1 MTPAEFYTAQF
12 YTWEYR
18 GRGWYVSDEPVQLE
32 PPYIPFFRHGYHQ
45 KQIDDGK
52 KHTPISKLIENLRGG
67 KKEVVIENTAMD
79 YETLEQFLYEPDGVL
94 EGIQIKLPKD
104 RRVTTDKMKALLLM
118 LSRNNRPLSFE
129 IIGTEK
135 EIIIQFV
142 CSESDIDTIITYIN
156 AYLPEYLVRKD
167 DKLLD
172 VILEPHLA
180 TFVVDFGLRNE
191 FVRPIQLPRN
201 FSLDPLIG
209 FIGIL
214 DRLTEN
220 EQAGI
225 QILFQPVMNQ
235 WKESIIRS
243 VSFPDGISFFADV
256 PEAPQLA
263 TEKTQSQL
271 YAATIRAFAQAEG
284 LEDSA
289 KLLEKISN
297 AIVQASKSNSNE
309 LVPLSNPEYDFETR
323 ALDIV
328 RRESHRLGMLLN
340 IDELITLLHFP
351 GESIVSKKL
360 YSASRK
366 TKETPA
372 IAKGK
377 AFILGENT
385 HDEEIEEVSIS
396 IEERL
401 KHTHIIG
408 ATGTGKSTLLT
419 YLVIQDIEKG
429 LGAIVFDPH
438 GDLVD
443 DIVSYIPENRLKDVV
458 LVDPSDTEYPVG
470 LNILEAKTDIEKE
483 VLASDLTASF
493 RKHATSWG
501 DQMNTVLGNCILA
514 ILEST
519 QGGTL
524 HDVRRFLIEKEYRN
538 KFLKTITDPSVQYYW
553 QREFPLLKT
562 NSIGP
567 ILTRLDSFLRPKSI
581 RNMLVQKE
589 GLDFERLLTSNKII
603 LLKLSQGLIGIEN
616 SYLLGSLLLSKLHS
630 AILKRQQKAERNPV
644 FIYLDE
650 FQHFI
655 TPSIKDMISGI
666 RKYNVGLTLS
676 HQDLQQLQGEDA
688 ELLHSVLGNIHNRIV
703 FRVGELDAKKLQ
715 EGFANFDAADLQ
727 SLGKGEAIVRIE
739 QPKYDCSIQTLQ
751 LKEKESGVSQKN
763 IKIVIDHSR
772 QQYGTPRADVEQLL
786 LESLNLESSVIE
798 ERREVPI
805 KAKPTIQ
812 EEKPPISI
820 PEIKSVEIPKEKTTL
835 QAQEH
840 KTLSTHKYL
849 QQLVKKMAE
858 AKGYVAV
865 LETQTFDGS
874 GQVDVLLSKEHKTI
888 AIEICVTTD
897 AEWEM
902 HNIKKC
908 IEARYD
914 TVISLCGDPRQLEKI
929 KKKCLENIMDFE
941 KASVLFY
948 TPDALFTYLGSTA
961 KDTMPQTQVIKG
973 YRVNVSYEEVS
984 KEDMDRKRASV
995 AKVVM
1000 ESLRKQKKEGK

>member
-32 PPYIPFFRHGYHQ
+32 PPYIPFFRYGYHQ

-52 KHTPISKLIENLRGG
+52 KHTTISKFIENLKRG
-67 KKEVVIENTAMD
+67 KKEVFIEKEALD
-79 YETLEQFLYEPDGVL
+79 YETLEQFLYEPDGAL
-94 EGIQIKLPKD
+94 EGVQVKLPKD
-104 RRVTTDKMKALLLM
+104 RKVNPDKMKALLLM
-118 LSRNNRPLSFE
+118 LSRTTRPLSFE
-129 IIGTEK
+129 LIGTDK

-142 CSESDIDTIITYIN
+142 CSEFDTGTIITYIN
-156 AYLPEYLVRKD
+156 AYFPEYGVRKTD
-167 DKLLD
+167 AFIDA
-172 VILEPHLA
+172 ILQPHLS
-180 TFVVDFGLRNE
+180 TYVVDFGLRNE
-191 FVRPIQLPRN
+191 FVRPIQMAKN

-209 FIGIL
+209 LVGVL
-214 DRLTEN
+214 DRLTGN
-220 EQAGI
+220 EQAGM
-225 QILFQPVMNQ
+225 QILFQPVVNQ

-243 VSFPDGISFFADV
+243 VSFPDGTSFFFDV

-263 TEKTQSQL
+263 AEKTQSQL
-271 YAATIRAFAQAEG
+271 YAVTIRAFAQAEE
-284 LEDSA
+284 LQDA
-289 KLLEKISN
+289 ATLLERIS
-297 AIVQASKSNSNE
+297 IGIMQGSKGTYNE
-309 LVPLSNPEYDFETR
+309 LVTLSNPEYEFETR
-323 ALDIV
+323 AVDIV
-328 RRESHRLGMLLN
+328 CRESHRLGMLLN
-340 IDELITLLHFP
+340 IDELMTLLHFP

-360 YSASRK
+360 YSSSRK

-377 AFILGENT
+377 AFVLGENT
-385 HDEEIEEVSIS
+385 HDGAIEEVSIG

-408 ATGTGKSTLLT
+408 ATGTGKSTLIT
-419 YLVIQDIEKG
+419 NLVLQDIAKG
-429 LGAIVFDPH
+429 LGTVVFDPH

-443 DIVSYIPENRLKDVV
+443 EIVAHIPENRLKDVV

-470 LNILEAKTDIEKE
+470 LNILEARTDIEKE
-483 VLASDLTASF
+483 VLASDLVASF
-493 RKHATSWG
+493 RRHATSWG

-538 KFLKTITDPSVQYYW
+538 RFLKSITDPTVQYYW

-562 NSIGP
+562 NSVGP

-589 GLDFERLLTSNKII
+589 GLDFDHILSTNKI
-603 LLKLSQGLIGIEN
+603 LLLQLSQGLIGIEN

-630 AILKRQQKAERNPV
+630 AILKRQQEAQRNPV

-676 HQDLQQLQGEDA
+676 HQDLQQLQREDT
-688 ELLHSVLGNIHNRIV
+688 ELLNSVLGNIHNRVV

-715 EGFANFDAADLQ
+715 DGFASFDAVDLQ

-739 QPKYDCSIQTLQ
+739 QPKYDCSIQTLP
-751 LKEKESGVSQKN
+751 LKEKQPGVWQKN
-763 IKIVIDHSR
+763 IKTVIDHSR
-772 QQYGTPRADVEQLL
+772 EKYGKPRAEVERIL
-786 LESLNLESSVIE
+786 LESLTLEQPEVE
-798 ERREVPI
+798 ERRETRI
-805 KAKPTIQ
+805 KETSQPKQENQPTSIAEVKP
-812 EEKPPISI
+812 
-820 PEIKSVEIPKEKTTL
+820 VVIPKEKSEIPV
-835 QAQEH
+835 QEQ
-840 KTLSTHKYL
+840 KALSTHKYL

-858 AKGYVAV
+858 ARGYVAV
-865 LETQTFDGS
+865 LETQTADGS
-874 GQVDVLLSKEHKTI
+874 GQVDVLLTKEKKTI
-888 AIEICVTTD
+888 AIEISVTTD
-897 AEWEM
+897 AGWEM
-902 HNIKKC
+902 YNIKKC
-908 IEARYD
+908 IDAKYD
-914 TVISLCGDPRQLEKI
+914 TIVSLSGDPRQLEKI
-929 KKKCLENIMDFE
+929 KKKCLAEIPDFG
-941 KASVLFY
+941 KKPVQFF
-948 TPDALFTYLGSTA
+948 TPDALFTYLDSAA
-961 KDTMPQTQVIKG
+961 KDTMPQTQLIKG
-973 YRVNVSYEEVS
+973 YRVNVSYDEVS

-1000 ESLRKQKKEGK
+1000 DSLRKQRKT

>member
-1 MTPAEFYTAQF
+1 MTPAEFFTTQF

-18 GRGWYVSDEPVQLE
+18 GRGWYVSDEPVELE
-32 PPYIPFFRHGYHQ
+32 PPYMPFFRHGYHQ

-52 KHTPISKLIENLRGG
+52 KHTPISKFIENLKGG
-67 KKEVVIENTAMD
+67 KKEVLIESTKLD
-79 YETLEQFLYEPDGVL
+79 YETLEQFPYESDGVL
-94 EGIQIKLPKD
+94 EAVQVKLPKE
-104 RRVTTDKMKALLLM
+104 RRVIPEKMKALLLM

-129 IIGTEK
+129 LIGTDK

-142 CSESDIDTIITYIN
+142 CSEFDTDTIITYIN
-156 AYLPEYLVRKD
+156 AYFPEYSVRKSD
-167 DKLLD
+167 ALLD
-172 VILEPHLA
+172 AILQPHLA

-191 FVRPIQLPRN
+191 FVRPIQMTRN
-201 FSLDPLIG
+201 FSIDPLIG
-209 FIGIL
+209 LMGIL

-243 VSFPDGISFFADV
+243 VSFPDGTSFFADV

-263 TEKTQSQL
+263 NEKTQSQF

-284 LEDSA
+284 LMDSS
-289 KLLEKISN
+289 KLLERISN
-297 AIVQASKSNSNE
+297 AIVQGSKSITNE
-309 LVPLSNPEYDFETR
+309 LVPLANPEYDFETR

-328 RRESHRLGMLLN
+328 SRESHRLGMLLN
-340 IDELITLLHFP
+340 IDELVTLLHFP
-351 GESIVSKKL
+351 SESIVSKKL
-360 YSASRK
+360 YSTSRK

-377 AFILGENT
+377 ACILGENT
-385 HDEEIEEVSIS
+385 HDGEIEEVSIG

-408 ATGTGKSTLLT
+408 ATGTGKSTLIT
-419 YLVIQDIEKG
+419 ALVLNDIAQG
-429 LGAIVFDPH
+429 LGTVVFDPH

-443 DIVSYIPENRLKDVV
+443 DILCFIPENRLKDVV
-458 LVDPSDTEYPVG
+458 LVDPSDTEYPIG

-483 VLASDLTASF
+483 VLASDLVASF

-538 KFLKTITDPSVQYYW
+538 KFLKSITDPTVQYYW
-553 QREFPLLKT
+553 QKEFPLLKT

-581 RNMLVQKE
+581 RNMLVQKQ
-589 GLDFERLLTSNKII
+589 GLGFEKLLNGNKII

-630 AILKRQQKAERNPV
+630 AILKRQQEAKRNPV

-666 RKYNVGLTLS
+666 RKYHVGLTLS
-676 HQDLQQLQGEDA
+676 HQDLQQLQREDT
-688 ELLHSVLGNIHNRIV
+688 ELLNSVLGNIYNRIV
-703 FRVGELDAKKLQ
+703 FRVGELDARKLQ
-715 EGFANFDAADLQ
+715 DGFADFDALDLQ

-739 QPKYDCSIQTLQ
+739 QPKYDCSIQTLP
-751 LKEKESGVSQKN
+751 LKEKQSGVWQKN
-763 IKIVIDHSR
+763 IKRVIDHSR
-772 QQYGTPRADVEQLL
+772 EQYGRPRAEVERLL
-786 LESLNLESSVIE
+786 LESLNLEPPTTE
-798 ERREVPI
+798 ERRAVPI
-805 KAKPTIQ
+805 KDTPTPR
-812 EEKPPISI
+812 EESPQPNI
-820 PEIKSVEIPKEKTTL
+820 PESKPIEIPIKKDRVP
-835 QAQEH
+835 AQEH
-840 KTLSTHKYL
+840 KALSTHKYL

-865 LETQTFDGS
+865 LETQIPDGS
-874 GQVDVLLSKEHKTI
+874 GQVDVLLTKESKTI

-897 AEWEM
+897 ADWEM
-902 HNIKKC
+902 HNIEKC
-908 IEARYD
+908 IVAKYD
-914 TVISLCGDPRQLEKI
+914 MVISLCGDPRQLEKI
-929 KKKCLENIMDFE
+929 KRKCFEEIPGFDKKSIQF
-941 KASVLFY
+941 F
-948 TPDALFTYLGSTA
+948 TPDALFTFLDNTA
-961 KDTMPQTQVIKG
+961 KDTVPQTQLIKG

-1000 ESLRKQKKEGK
+1000 DSLRRQKK